1 MLSATRSLSFLRLQ
15 FCCACVQR
23 PKTLPP
29 PRLIKNIFLVSVPH
43 TLTQTGRNVKC
54 KVGCLGQRER
64 GRMTM
69 RNKSALGGRD
79 LLPKFA
85 AATALL
91 LAIIEFFSQLNKNV
105 IRSSEIEKIKSRLL
119 NCAQMEREKRRNSS
133 GTSFV
138 AHWARR
144 FLCFYSIV

>member
-1 MLSATRSLSFLRLQ
+1 
-15 FCCACVQR
+15 
-23 PKTLPP
+23 
-29 PRLIKNIFLVSVPH
+29 
-43 TLTQTGRNVKC
+43 
-54 KVGCLGQRER
+54 
-64 GRMTM
+64 MTM

-119 NCAQMEREKRRNSS
+119 NCAQMEGEKRRRS
-133 GTSFV
+133 TSFV